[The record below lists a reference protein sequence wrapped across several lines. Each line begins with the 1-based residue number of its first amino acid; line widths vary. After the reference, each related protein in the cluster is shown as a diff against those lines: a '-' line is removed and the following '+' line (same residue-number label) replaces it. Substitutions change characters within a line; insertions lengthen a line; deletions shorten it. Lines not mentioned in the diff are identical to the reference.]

1 MKIAILGTGIVGNTI
16 GSKLV
21 QLGHEVKMGS
31 RTANN
36 PKASQ
41 WVKANGSKAS
51 QGTFSDAAAFGEVVF
66 NCTAG
71 SASLEALKQAG
82 KENLKAKVLV
92 DLSNPLDFSHGMP
105 PTLTVCNNDSV
116 GEQIQRAFPDAK
128 VVKALNMVNCN
139 VMVNPSLVPGDHD
152 IMMSGN
158 DANAKSRVREMLT
171 KWFGWKSVVDLGDI
185 SAARGME
192 MYLPLWVRLMGLYQN
207 SNFNI
212 KIAK

>member
-1 MKIAILGTGIVGNTI
+1 MKIGILGTGTVGNTI

-31 RTANN
+31 RTVNN
-36 PKASQ
+36 PKATE

-51 QGTFSDAAAFGEVVF
+51 QGTFSNAAAFGEVVF

-71 SASLEALKQAG
+71 SVSLEALKQAG
-82 KENLKAKVLV
+82 NENLKDKVLV

-116 GEQIQRAFPDAK
+116 GEQLQRAFPDTK

-152 IMMSGN
+152 IMISGN

-185 SAARGME
+185 SGSRGME
-192 MYLPLWVRLMGLYQN
+192 MYLPLWLRLMGLYQN
-207 SNFNI
+207 PNFNI

>member
-1 MKIAILGTGIVGNTI
+1 LKVAILGTGMVGNTI

-31 RTANN
+31 RTVNN
-36 PKASQ
+36 PKAAE

-71 SASLEALKQAG
+71 SVSLEALNLAG
-82 KENLKAKVLV
+82 KENLKGKVLV

-128 VVKALNMVNCN
+128 VVKALNMVNCV

-192 MYLPLWVRLMGLYQN
+192 MYLPLWLRLMGLYQN
-207 SNFNI
+207 PNFNI
-212 KIAK
+212 KVAK

>member
-1 MKIAILGTGIVGNTI
+1 LKIAILGTGIVGNTI

-139 VMVNPSLVPGDHD
+139 VMINPSLVPGDHD

>member
-1 MKIAILGTGIVGNTI
+1 MVGTTI

-31 RTANN
+31 RTVNN
-36 PKASQ
+36 PKATE

-207 SNFNI
+207 PNFNI

>member
-1 MKIAILGTGIVGNTI
+1 LKIGILGTGIVGNTI

-31 RTANN
+31 RTVNN
-36 PKASQ
+36 PKAAE

-71 SASLEALKQAG
+71 SVSLEALKQAG

-116 GEQIQRAFPDAK
+116 GEQVQRAFPDAK

-152 IMMSGN
+152 IMISGN

-192 MYLPLWVRLMGLYQN
+192 MYLPLWLRLMGLYQN
-207 SNFNI
+207 PNFNI